1 MKNNRSF
8 ITTIQCALLLAIGLS
23 FRYFSAMIPIG
34 GILGIRISASGFFY
48 KMTPLLFGSAYG
60 AVVGGLSD
68 FLGWLIRQD
77 EGAYIFPMTL
87 TAALGGGICGFS
99 FKMLKDKI
107 FSKKTDV
114 IYFIVS
120 ILFGVFACINFCVGT
135 FFKNSA
141 YGIFLSE
148 LNDSIFFLITY
159 GCAAVCV
166 IAILLLFVNR
176 LLSKK
181 LGETFAQLY
190 AKILVSLLVAYIPVT
205 TINTFILLWF
215 YPALRKLNFYVVYIP
230 RLIEEVL
237 TSLITAYVLTLL
249 YRVYMD
255 LKNKYII
262 K

>member
-1 MKNNRSF
+1 MKNNRSV
-8 ITTIQCALLLAIGLS
+8 ITTVQCALLLAIGLS

-34 GILGIRISASGFFY
+34 GVSGIRISASGFFY
-48 KMTPLLFGSAYG
+48 KMTPLLFGPVYG

-87 TAALGGGICGFS
+87 TAALGGGIFGFI
-99 FKMLKDKI
+99 FKLLKDKM

-114 IYFIVS
+114 IYLIVS
-120 ILFGVFACINFCVGT
+120 TVFGVFACINFCVGT
-135 FFKNSA
+135 FFKNTA
-141 YGIFLSE
+141 YGMFLSD
-148 LNDSIFFLITY
+148 LNDSRIFMITY
-159 GCAAVCV
+159 GCSAVCI
-166 IAILLLFVNR
+166 IAIIFLLVNR
-176 LLSKK
+176 FLSKI
-181 LGETFAQLY
+181 LGESFARLY

-215 YPALRKLNFYVVYIP
+215 YPALRILNFYVVYIP

-249 YRVYMD
+249 YRVYMN
-255 LKNKYII
+255 LKKKYII